1 MRFTT
6 EQMAEI
12 SVAAFSMGIVVGMI
26 ILKLI
31 LA

>member
-1 MRFTT
+1 MTT
-6 EQMAEI
+6 DLATGI
-12 SVAAFSMGIVVGMI
+12 TVAAFSMGIVVGMI